1 MAAALPIKNGGT
13 INPMGMPAYKLVCS
27 MSLLHHGDRFGEKRV
42 ITRDRHQEQLN
53 RYRFRHRPLAYLAF
67 LETRWDQ
74 ATWTGVL
81 PP

>member
-42 ITRDRHQEQLN
+42 I
-53 RYRFRHRPLAYLAF
+53 
-67 LETRWDQ
+67 
-74 ATWTGVL
+74 ATKNNSIAIASVIGHSPTSL
-81 PP
+81 S